1 MNNILNPGALETNRK
16 GRLTLLQAIGLMGW
30 VLFGAFPFLSG
41 VAMFGWFIFS
51 LIAHKFNDVGSII
64 LGAIFNV
71 GFAAGLMWMG
81 YLIGGKLL
89 IDMLLGQVRQI
100 EGSGMKYS
108 ASSMGSGGAS
118 LYYSVGQLKFQ
129 IPSHR
134 TYKALHDANA
144 VRAYYLPR
152 SKTLVNLESTH
163 THSSASYSTPGNFG
177 QDEELDEI
185 LRLEEAERDAK
196 KQKND

>member
-1 MNNILNPGALETNRK
+1 MDNILVPRALDANRK

-30 VLFGAFPFLSG
+30 VLFGAFPFLAG
-41 VAMFGWFIFS
+41 VVMFGWFIYS
-51 LIAHKFNDVGSII
+51 LFAHTVNDIGNLIF
-64 LGAIFNV
+64 GAIFNV

-108 ASSMGSGGAS
+108 STSSSKGRS
-118 LYYSVGQLKFQ
+118 LYYSVNELDFQ
-129 IPSHR
+129 IPSYG
-134 TYKALHDANA
+134 TYKALHDANR

-163 THSSASYSTPGNFG
+163 AHSITSYGAPGNFR

-196 KQKND
+196 KQKAD